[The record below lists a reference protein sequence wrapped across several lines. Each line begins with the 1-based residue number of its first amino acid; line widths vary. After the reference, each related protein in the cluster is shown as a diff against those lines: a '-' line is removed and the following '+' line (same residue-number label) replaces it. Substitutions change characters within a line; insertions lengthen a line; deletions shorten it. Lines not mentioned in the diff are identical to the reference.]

1 MMDVREV
8 HTMAQGIAI
17 VGLNGSGK
25 STLNHLLSGEL
36 GYFEM
41 DVEDYYFPQQKAHR
55 QWALDHAQVRE
66 TEQQPYTAEQDQAQV
81 EAALLQDMEAH
92 PRFVLSCVKLNWS
105 QALRDRIDMVF
116 CLQVPLETR
125 LARIRQR
132 EVRRFGA
139 RALPGG
145 DMYEKQENFRA
156 LVSQRD
162 PATVEASLATMPCPV
177 VRLDG
182 TRPLE
187 ENLAKMREALHG

>member
-1 MMDVREV
+1 
-8 HTMAQGIAI
+8 MAQGIAI

-25 STLNHLLSGEL
+25 STLNHLLSSAL

-41 DVEDYYFPQQKAHR
+41 DVEDYYFPQQKEHR
-55 QWALDHAQVRE
+55 QWALEHTQVQE
-66 TEQQPYTAEQDQAQV
+66 TEQQPYTAERDQMQV

-92 PRFVLSCVKLNWS
+92 PRFVLSCVKLNWRE
-105 QALRDRIDMVF
+105 ALRSRIGVVF
-116 CLQVPLETR
+116 YLQVPLETR

-145 DMYEKQENFRA
+145 DMYEKQESFRA
-156 LVSQRD
+156 LVSQRE
-162 PATVEASLATMPCPV
+162 PAMVEASLADMPCPV
-177 VRLDG
+177 FTLDG

-187 ENLAKMREALHG
+187 ENLARMISALNTCMR

>member
-1 MMDVREV
+1 MV
-8 HTMAQGIAI
+8 QGIAI

-25 STLNHLLSGEL
+25 STLNHLLAGEL

-55 QWALDHAQVRE
+55 QWALDHAQVWE
-66 TEQQPYTAEQDQAQV
+66 QEQQPYAGEQDQAQV
-81 EAALLQDMEAH
+81 EAALLRDMEAH
-92 PRFVLSCVKLNWS
+92 PQFVLSCVKLNWC
-105 QALRDRIDMVF
+105 QALRDRIGVVF
-116 CLQVPLETR
+116 YLQVPLEIR

-132 EVRRFGA
+132 EVRRFGQ

-145 DMYEKQENFRA
+145 DMYEQQERFRA
-156 LVSQRD
+156 LISQRE
-162 PATVEASLATMPCPV
+162 PATVEASLAAMPCSV

-187 ENLAKMREALHG
+187 ETLAKMLEALNK

>member
-1 MMDVREV
+1 
-8 HTMAQGIAI
+8 MAQGIAI

-25 STLNHLLSGEL
+25 STLNHLLSREL

-55 QWALDHAQVRE
+55 QWALDHTQVRE

-81 EAALLQDMEAH
+81 EAALLQDMEEH
-92 PRFVLSCVKLNWS
+92 PQFVLSCVKLNWC

-145 DMYEKQENFRA
+145 DMYEKQESFRA
-156 LVSQRD
+156 LISQRD
-162 PATVEASLATMPCPV
+162 PATVEASLAAMPCPV

-187 ENLAKMREALHG
+187 ENLAKMRDALHG